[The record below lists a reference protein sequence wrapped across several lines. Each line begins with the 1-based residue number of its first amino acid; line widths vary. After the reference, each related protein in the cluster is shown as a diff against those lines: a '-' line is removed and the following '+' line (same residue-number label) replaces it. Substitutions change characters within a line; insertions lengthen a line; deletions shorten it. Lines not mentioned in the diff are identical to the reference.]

1 MLENNYFSHWDMK
14 GMKPHMR
21 YTLAGGTEAVTE
33 NIAAYVGGI
42 DTDLKTALKN
52 LEWIM
57 MYDDVSSQWGHR
69 DNILTP
75 FHNKVSIGISYAQSK
90 GLYFV
95 EDFVNDYVEWSRL
108 TVSNG
113 EVNMAGTIEKTGL
126 TIQHVAIYFDN
137 PTSLTAQQLANPP
150 YDHSYDVGTYV
161 GMALPSGWE
170 SVGGITITAS
180 TWTQAGQNFQISFS
194 LSQAFVS
201 HGKGVYT
208 LCLQS
213 NLENTATEDNSLTN
227 YCIWYE
233 G

>member
-1 MLENNYFSHWDMK
+1 VTLSSIDSGQPHAEDMLENNYFSHWDMK

-150 YDHSYDVGTYV
+150 YDHS
-161 GMALPSGWE
+161 
-170 SVGGITITAS
+170 
-180 TWTQAGQNFQISFS
+180 